1 MNSIIIYT
9 IISLSSISILAG
21 IILYFIAKKFKVVE
35 DPRVDEVN
43 EVLPGVNCGGCGYPG
58 CRNFAEACV
67 KTKDLDDLF
76 CPVGGNKCMN
86 EVAKVLG
93 IEVVE
98 KEAMVAVVRCNGSY
112 QNRPRTSIYDGTT
125 WCKIV
130 HNLYA
135 GETGCSFGCLGLGDC
150 VKSCKFDA
158 IYIDEETGLPVVDEE
173 KCVSCGACVKA
184 CPRQLIELRL
194 KGRLNRRIFV
204 SCSNTEKGGVARK
217 NCTAA
222 CIGCGK
228 CVKACPFDAIEMR
241 DNLAYIDYK
250 KCKLCR
256 KCVSECPT
264 KAIHEIN
271 FPPKK
276 VEPNPAIETKTE
288 ETES

>member
-1 MNSIIIYT
+1 MNSIILYT
-9 IISLSSISILAG
+9 ITSLCSISILAG
-21 IILYFIAKKFKVVE
+21 VILYYIAKKFKVVE
-35 DPRVDEVN
+35 DPRIDEVN
-43 EVLPGVNCGGCGYPG
+43 EVLPGVNCGGCGYAG

-67 KTKDLDDLF
+67 KAKDLDTLF

-130 HNLYA
+130 HNLYV

-158 IYIDEETGLPVVDEE
+158 ISIDEVTGLPVVDEK
-173 KCVSCGACVKA
+173 KCVACGACVKA
-184 CPRQLIELRL
+184 CPRLLIELRL
-194 KGRLNRRIFV
+194 KGKANRRIFV
-204 SCSNTEKGGVARK
+204 SCSNTEKGGIARK
-217 NCTAA
+217 NCVAA

-228 CVKACPFDAIEMR
+228 CVKVCPFGAIEMR
-241 DNLAYIDYK
+241 ENLAYIDYK

-256 KCVSECPT
+256 KCVTECPT

-271 FPPKK
+271 FPPKLSNPKLADEIK
-276 VEPNPAIETKTE
+276 VKEIK
-288 ETES
+288 S